1 MKFDFT
7 QFIDRM
13 GKDAIAVEMP
23 PNGALTKPEWKDK
36 QIPMWVADQNFPTF
50 PPIKEK
56 MIERASIEWSSD
68 NALDLNAQATAY
80 YMDESSIIESSK
92 TFNLESKK

>member
-1 MKFDFT
+1 MKYDFT

-13 GKDAIAVEMP
+13 GKDAIAVEFP
-23 PNGALTKPEWKDK
+23 PNGNLTKPEWKDK

-56 MIERASIEWSSD
+56 MRLNTTAKRMPTRPEGDSD
-68 NALDLNAQATAY
+68 PF
-80 YMDESSIIESSK
+80 S
-92 TFNLESKK
+92 